1 LSSAILPI
9 LLINYEPLRA
19 MLEGDWV
26 GGILSV
32 YTSTVGIA
40 FFGLILIAIAG
51 AAYLRSGNVA
61 APMVLICV
69 MSVAFAA
76 WGVLPAGMEQWLYL
90 LVVLSASVV
99 IWAVFRR

>member
-1 LSSAILPI
+1 MSDV
-9 LLINYEPLRA
+9 LLMVSYEPLRS

-26 GGILSV
+26 GGIMSV
-32 YTSTVGIA
+32 YTSTVGIV
-40 FFGLILIAIAG
+40 FFALIIVAIAG

-61 APMVLICV
+61 APMVLICI

-99 IWAVFRR
+99 LWSVFRR